1 MSRKPAIAMSG
12 FLRFSLFVGIALCSW
27 RTPMPAKLTD
37 RYMPSPAEADSHKI
51 YPSISRGKI
60 MKEGKSGRS
69 ASPKRKPAGNRRK
82 GGHLKNAYLGIGPER
97 ENEEAENTPPEK
109 RTII

>member
-1 MSRKPAIAMSG
+1 MK
-12 FLRFSLFVGIALCSW
+12 
-27 RTPMPAKLTD
+27 K
-37 RYMPSPAEADSHKI
+37 
-51 YPSISRGKI
+51 GKN
-60 MKEGKSGRS
+60 GRS
-69 ASPKRKPAGNRRK
+69 ASPKRKLAENRRK

>member
-1 MSRKPAIAMSG
+1 
-12 FLRFSLFVGIALCSW
+12 
-27 RTPMPAKLTD
+27 MP
-37 RYMPSPAEADSHKI
+37 PPPEADSNKI
-51 YPSISRGKI
+51 YPSINRGKI
-60 MKEGKSGRS
+60 MKKGKNGRS
-69 ASPKRKPAGNRRK
+69 ASPKRKLAENRRK